1 MEVHV
6 WDKALQLKRR
16 EAMLVSR
23 ITLCGKLTLAAK
35 LR

>member
-16 EAMLVSR
+16 EAMEGASYTMWKVDP
-23 ITLCGKLTLAAK
+23 CC
-35 LR
+35 